1 MIAWLAVTAD
11 RQPALYDTID
21 ARPTYVP
28 VRADTRQP
36 HARSTP
42 AWHIVVDPDQ
52 QVFSAAETI
61 LELSESLGPLVW
73 MLADPKAQTG
83 RIGRFHQGKQV
94 WMLTLAEG
102 SFTAD
107 GDVPDELFGP
117 IQAHPAVSDDPVAV
131 LVEVAGTFVDLHP
144 DAERRGLDIG

>member
-42 AWHIVVDPDQ
+42 AWHVVVDPDL
-52 QVFSAAETI
+52 QVFADVTAI

-73 MLADPKAQTG
+73 LVADPENASAH
-83 RIGRFHQGKQV
+83 IGRYHQGKKV
-94 WMLTLAEG
+94 WQLTLADG
-102 SFTAD
+102 AFSTD
-107 GDVPDELFGP
+107 GDVPEELTTPLDE
-117 IQAHPAVSDDPVAV
+117 HPSKADDPIAA
-131 LVEVAGTFVDLHP
+131 LIGAAASFVDLHP

>member
-42 AWHIVVDPDQ
+42 AWHVVVDPDQ
-52 QVFSAAETI
+52 QVFDAADAI

-73 MLADPKAQTG
+73 LVADPGAGTAH
-83 RIGRFHQGKQV
+83 IGRYHQGRKV
-94 WMLTLAEG
+94 WQLTLADG
-102 SFTAD
+102 AFSKD
-107 GDVPDELFGP
+107 GDVPEELATPLDEHPGKSSDP
-117 IQAHPAVSDDPVAV
+117 IAALIDAAAS
-131 LVEVAGTFVDLHP
+131 FVDLHP